1 MLHTHPHLV
10 IFPLIVLL
18 LAVITRIHDRRK
30 RRDIYL
36 P

>member
-1 MLHTHPHLV
+1 MFRTHPHLIV
-10 IFPLIVLL
+10 FPLIVLL

-30 RRDIYL
+30 RRDIFL